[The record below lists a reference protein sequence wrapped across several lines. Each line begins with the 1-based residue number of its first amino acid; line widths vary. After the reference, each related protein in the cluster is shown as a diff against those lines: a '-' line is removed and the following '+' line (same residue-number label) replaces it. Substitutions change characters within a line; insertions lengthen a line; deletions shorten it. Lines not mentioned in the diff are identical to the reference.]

1 MASILSDLWIDTDGG
16 TVYARAASHPP
27 RDARPIVIL
36 VHGMVISSRYM
47 VPTAERLAPICNV
60 YAVDLPGYGKSYKP
74 AKTLSLSELADA
86 LAEWM
91 DAARISRADLV
102 GNSFGCQIIAEF
114 AVRHPER
121 IDRLVLQALPSTP
134 TRAPCHASCTGFF
147 ATRCASRVVS
157 G

>member
-1 MASILSDLWIDTDGG
+1 
-16 TVYARAASHPP
+16 
-27 RDARPIVIL
+27 
-36 VHGMVISSRYM
+36 MVISSRYM

-60 YAVDLPGYGKSYKP
+60 YAVDLPGYGNSYKP

-91 DAARISRADLV
+91 NAARISRADRV